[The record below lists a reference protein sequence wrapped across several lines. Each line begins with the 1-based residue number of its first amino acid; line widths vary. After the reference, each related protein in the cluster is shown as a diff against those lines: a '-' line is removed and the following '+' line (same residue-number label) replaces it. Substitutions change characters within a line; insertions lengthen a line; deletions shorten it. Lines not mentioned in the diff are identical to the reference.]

1 MRKLTDLQK
10 EVKELKGKE
19 TITYVVGKTIS
30 DMLTAEPRTCK
41 KIDVKATM
49 AENMRKGLIFH
60 LFAEPGRETIEE
72 AIAGFIAEQA
82 RQARQR
88 DFFSETTRLDAVKT
102 EIENIERI
110 TKDPR
115 IVRIQNILEKVDDC
129 DRDYVVNILV
139 DGLTGF
145 NYSEKAYIKENLI

>member
-19 TITYVVGKTIS
+19 TVTYVVGKTIS

-41 KIDVKATM
+41 KIDVRTTM

-72 AIAGFIAEQA
+72 AIAGYIAEQA

-88 DFFSETTRLDAVKT
+88 DFFSEPTRLDAVKT
-102 EIENIERI
+102 EIEKYR
-110 TKDPR
+110 K
-115 IVRIQNILEKVDDC
+115 
-129 DRDYVVNILV
+129 
-139 DGLTGF
+139 
-145 NYSEKAYIKENLI
+145 NY